1 MKQHSDSFTELFNL
15 LDKLSPDQESLHK
28 NDPAP
33 PAGDDLKNRD
43 LDREDHAQDIRL
55 KEKFAKHVL
64 IITYGWLIFLV
75 IFFATSGIIN
85 ACQEKSFSSDAV
97 LITLV
102 SGTSLS
108 VIIGMLSII
117 LRHLFTGKKH

>member
-1 MKQHSDSFTELFNL
+1 MQQPDSFAELSNL
-15 LDKLSPDQESLHK
+15 FDELSPEQESLYK
-28 NDPAP
+28 NDPRP

-43 LDREDHAQDIRL
+43 LDKEDKAQDIGL
-55 KEKFAKHVL
+55 KRKFANHVL
-64 IITYGWLIFLV
+64 GITYGWLGFLV
-75 IFFATSGIIN
+75 VLFFFSGIANI
-85 ACQEKSFSSDAV
+85 CQGRPAVSDTV

-117 LRHLFTGKKH
+117 LRHLFTGKKN

>member
-1 MKQHSDSFTELFNL
+1 MKQHPDSFTELFNL
-15 LDKLSPDQESLHK
+15 LDELSPEQEGLYK

-33 PAGDDLKNRD
+33 PASDDLKNRD
-43 LDREDHAQDIRL
+43 LDKEDKAQDIDL
-55 KEKFAKHVL
+55 KRKFANHVL
-64 IITYGWLIFLV
+64 WITYGWLGFLV
-75 IFFATSGIIN
+75 VLFLFSGIANIFQGRP
-85 ACQEKSFSSDAV
+85 AVSDTV

>member
-1 MKQHSDSFTELFNL
+1 MQHPDSFEELSHLF
-15 LDKLSPDQESLHK
+15 DELSPEQESLYK
-28 NDPAP
+28 NDPTP
-33 PAGDDLKNRD
+33 PVGDDLENRD
-43 LDREDHAQDIRL
+43 LDREDHAQDIWL
-55 KEKFAKHVL
+55 KRKFAKHVL

-75 IFFATSGIIN
+75 LFFVASGVSN
-85 ACQEKSFSSDAV
+85 AWQGKPFASDAV